1 MKDLKAELAVVHL
14 LDPQT
19 INDTDT
25 VSKILDLAG
34 FDGALIAVAMGTFT
48 GVDTDSKVLPVLQ
61 ESDTTTGTDF
71 ADVAA
76 GNIHGAFSVVD
87 ATTKD
92 NTTQVVGYKGK
103 KRYIRVNLDFTTG
116 TGGISAAPVSVAG
129 ILGFPDK
136 FPATGP
142 AAITAA

>member
-1 MKDLKAELAVVHL
+1 MKDLNSQIAVVHL

-34 FDGALIAVAMGTFT
+34 FDGALISVSVGSCT
-48 GVDTDSKVLPVLQ
+48 GIDSDSKLLPVLQ
-61 ESDTTTGTDF
+61 ESATTTGTDF
-71 ADVAA
+71 TTVDPTNV
-76 GNIHGAFSVVD
+76 HGAFTTMD
-87 ATTKD
+87 ASTED
-92 NTTQVVGYKGK
+92 QVTQVVGYSGT

-116 TGGISAAPVSVAG
+116 SGGITAAPVSVVG
-129 ILGFPDK
+129 ILGFPDR
-136 FPATGP
+136 FPASGP